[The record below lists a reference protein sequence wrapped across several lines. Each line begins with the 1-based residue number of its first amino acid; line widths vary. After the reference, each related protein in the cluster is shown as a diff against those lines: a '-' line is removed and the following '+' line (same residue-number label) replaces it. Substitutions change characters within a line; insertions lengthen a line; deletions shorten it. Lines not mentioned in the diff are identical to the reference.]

1 MQTQFS
7 LKYLIA
13 VSCTIIIFFFS
24 LPVPSAYAQTELTP
38 LTIEILEQRI
48 NTPILRDGKLT
59 VDLRNMEIDLRPQNG
74 NFRDL
79 FYQKLQQQLQKK
91 QSQKQQS
98 QNISSQTLGLDLSH
112 SLIKGDFLGSNL
124 GFRTSLYSQAI
135 APILTLQEQEQL
147 GRLYN
152 ICLDSIAID
161 IPLSKDCRSLFS
173 QSTVK
178 KQPAVSSEINI
189 FRGYLILAQT
199 HFEGKVQFAN
209 TFFLQSVDAEGAVFQ
224 KNTNWAESRF
234 SRGTVFSHSTFQGET
249 QFQGSIF
256 LETANFKQSIFQN
269 IANFQNIIFTK
280 STNFKQAVFADVA
293 NFQHIQWQGYAN
305 FENSHFRNQI
315 QFSQDN
321 FDSFLFLNHVTFD
334 QTVTFREAKFNQ
346 PVNLRS
352 ANIIDL
358 ADFSD
363 AEFALNAYLN
373 ISGLAFNSNRAKLL
387 GNPDEIGKKLVVSEL
402 QGNANVLRNLIQNFR
417 QLQQI
422 ADANQLEYRK
432 QRLQLIQLHRRL
444 LGKNINS
451 ASPKS
456 LINLGFSQ
464 TQAESIIHRRLA
476 KPFRN
481 KNELLAIADIDPNMY
496 ARLNSRVVISE
507 EFSVTGWLIL
517 VWKYLT
523 LASLLLL
530 SGYGT
535 NFWLVVGIGIIITAH
550 FGLLFWFVDRF
561 RRLHPKP
568 IIPTSYETIS
578 MLVSFNIL
586 LLFGFFAIFDNT
598 YSFGL
603 TIGYL
608 TLIIVPFPSLLI
620 FQLYKKGR
628 FHNLMDV
635 SYFSEDGT
643 LRQLRLLIGR
653 LPVIPRYQLFRERFM
668 PLLWERRWNWLN
680 YYDFSLNNLLK
691 IGFNDVRLRD
701 EDLPGIIS
709 TMAWYQ
715 WSLGILYITLLL
727 WTLSRTIPGL
737 NLLFYL
743 K

>member
-1 MQTQFS
+1 MCCCAAQR
-7 LKYLIA
+7 
-13 VSCTIIIFFFS
+13 TIITFIFTLVIFFFS
-24 LPVPSAYAQTELTP
+24 LPSLRVQAQIELTP

-59 VDLRNMEIDLRPQNG
+59 VDLRNMQIDLRLQNR

-79 FYQKLQQQLQKK
+79 FYQILQKQLQKK
-91 QSQKQQS
+91 QSQKGGS
-98 QNISSQTLGLDLSH
+98 QALGLDLSN
-112 SLIKGDFLGSNL
+112 SVIQGDFIGSNL
-124 GFRTSLYSQAI
+124 GLKTSLYPQAI
-135 APILTLQEQEQL
+135 APILTLPEQKQL
-147 GRLYN
+147 GHLYD
-152 ICLDSIAID
+152 ICLDSVAAGLPI
-161 IPLSKDCRSLFS
+161 SKDCRSLLEN
-173 QSTVK
+173 
-178 KQPAVSSEINI
+178 QPTASSEVNI
-189 FRGYLILAQT
+189 FQGYLILAQT
-199 HFEGKVQFAN
+199 RFEGNVQFAN
-209 TFFLQSVDAEGAVFQ
+209 TFFLQPVDAEGAIFQ
-224 KNTNWAESRF
+224 KTANWAESRF
-234 SRGTVFSHSTFQGET
+234 SRAAIFSNVNFQDES

-256 LETANFKQSIFQN
+256 FEIANFKQSKFQD
-269 IANFQNIIFTK
+269 IANFQNAIFVTTA
-280 STNFKQAVFADVA
+280 SFKQTIFEDLA
-293 NFQHIQWQGYAN
+293 NFIGIQWQGYVN
-305 FENSHFRNQI
+305 FERAHFRNQS
-315 QFSQDN
+315 QFSKAN
-321 FDSFLFLNHVTFD
+321 FDRFLFLNETTFE

-346 PVNLRS
+346 SVNLRN
-352 ANIIDL
+352 ANIIDQ

-363 AEFALNAYLN
+363 AEFTPTAYVN
-373 ISGLAFNSNRAKLL
+373 VSGLAFNSNRAKLL

-432 QRLQLIQLHRRL
+432 QRLLLAQLNRHLF
-444 LGKNINS
+444 GKNINS
-451 ASPKS
+451 ASPES

-464 TQAESIIHRRLA
+464 TQANSIVHRRLV

-481 KNELLAIADIDPNMY
+481 KNELLAITAIDQNTY
-496 ARLNSRVVISE
+496 AQLKSRIIVRE
-507 EFSVTGWLIL
+507 PFSLTRWLTL
-517 VWKYLT
+517 VWNYLT
-523 LASLLLL
+523 LGLLLLL

-535 NFWLVVGIGIIITAH
+535 NFWLVVGIGIIITAY
-550 FGLLFWFVDRF
+550 FSLLFWLVDRF
-561 RRLHPKP
+561 RRLNPKP

-586 LLFGFFAIFDNT
+586 LLLGFLAIFRNSYNPWLT
-598 YSFGL
+598 FGCV
-603 TIGYL
+603 
-608 TLIIVPFPSLLI
+608 TLIIFPIPSILI

-653 LPVIPRYQLFRERFM
+653 LPVIPRYQAFRERFM

-709 TMAWYQ
+709 ALAWYQ
-715 WSLGILYITLLL
+715 WTLGILYITLLL